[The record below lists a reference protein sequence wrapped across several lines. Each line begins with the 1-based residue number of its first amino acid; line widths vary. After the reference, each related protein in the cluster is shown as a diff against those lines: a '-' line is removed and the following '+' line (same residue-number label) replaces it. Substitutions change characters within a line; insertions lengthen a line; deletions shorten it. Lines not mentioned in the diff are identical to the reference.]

1 MDAIT
6 PLDGKVAIVTG
17 ATGGIG
23 AVIARALAAA
33 GAAVT
38 VIGRRAEAGQAL
50 AKDLPNGLFVAAD
63 LTDHDTHRRIVD
75 TTVDRFGRL
84 DILVN
89 NAAAH
94 ASGPAI
100 QGAEEDFDR
109 IVALNYKAV
118 FFLTQ
123 AALPALIASGAGRII
138 NISSIG
144 TVKTYWG
151 AAIYNSSK
159 AALDNL
165 TRTWALEHGGDG
177 LRVNAVNPGIVADGP
192 MSAQVREFL
201 DIERDVLPT
210 IPARRLA
217 TAADVAAVV
226 TFLAGP
232 GADYLNGV
240 IVPLDGGLTA

>member
-1 MDAIT
+1 MTA
-6 PLDGKVAIVTG
+6 PLDGKVALVTG

-23 AVIARALAAA
+23 AVIARALDAA

-38 VIGRRAEAGQAL
+38 VVGRNAEAGATV
-50 AKDLPNGLFVAAD
+50 AKELRRGLFVAAD
-63 LTDHDTHRRIVD
+63 LTHRASHRSIVD
-75 TTVDRFGRL
+75 ATLERFGRL
-84 DILVN
+84 DVLVN

-94 ASGPAI
+94 AAGPALEA
-100 QGAEEDFDR
+100 GADDFDR
-109 IVALNYKAV
+109 VVALNYKAA

-123 AALPALIASGAGRII
+123 TALPALIASGSGRIV

-144 TVKTYWG
+144 TIKTYAG

-165 TRTWALEHGGDG
+165 TRSWALEHGPDG
-177 LRVNAVNPGIVADGP
+177 VRVSSVNPGIVVDGP
-192 MSAQVREFL
+192 MSAPVQAFL
-201 DIERDVLPT
+201 DIEQVVLPT

>member
-1 MDAIT
+1 MTT
-6 PLDGKVAIVTG
+6 PLDGKVALVTG

-23 AVIARALAAA
+23 AVIARTLDAA

-38 VIGRRAEAGQAL
+38 VVGRNTEAGATVEKELRRGQ
-50 AKDLPNGLFVAAD
+50 FVAAD
-63 LTDHDTHRRIVD
+63 LTRRESHRAIVD
-75 TTVDRFGRL
+75 ATLERFGRL

-94 ASGPAI
+94 AAGPALEA
-100 QGAEEDFDR
+100 GEDDFDR
-109 IVALNYKAV
+109 VVALNYKAA

-123 AALPALIASGAGRII
+123 AALPALIASGAGRIV

-144 TVKTYWG
+144 TIKTYAG

-165 TRTWALEHGGDG
+165 TRSWALEHGPDG
-177 LRVNAVNPGIVADGP
+177 VRVASVNPGIVVDGP
-192 MSAQVREFL
+192 MSAPVQAFL
-201 DIERDVLPT
+201 DIERAVLPT

-232 GADYLNGV
+232 GADYLNGIV
-240 IVPLDGGLTA
+240 VPLDGGLTA